1 MRHLLRQTVLSLIL
15 LSSARA
21 LADDAPPA
29 WGYKGATSPSHWAG
43 LSTDFQE
50 CKIGKVQSPIDIRGA
65 KMADLP
71 AIEFNY
77 QAEPL
82 HIINNGHTIE
92 INVPPGS
99 FITVGGKRYELVQFH
114 FHHPSETK
122 LGGQG
127 FPLELHLVHKDA
139 DGKLAVVGVLM
150 ANGSANPVLANI
162 FKYLPTEKGKESAP
176 DGVGVDPT
184 KLLPTNRAYYTFP
197 GSFTTPPCTEGVTW
211 FVLRTPVH
219 VSKHEVASFAAL
231 YPLNARPDQPLNGRL
246 VQMTK

>member
-1 MRHLLRQTVLSLIL
+1 MRNLLSQTLLSFIL
-15 LSSARA
+15 LSSAGA
-21 LADDAPPA
+21 LAQDAAPA
-29 WGYKGATSPSHWAG
+29 WGYKGAMGPSHWAS

-50 CKIGKVQSPIDIRGA
+50 CKVGKAQSPIDIRGA

-92 INVPPGS
+92 VNVPPGS
-99 FITVGGKRYELVQFH
+99 SITVGGKRYELVQFH

-127 FPLELHLVHKDA
+127 FPLELHLVHKDG
-139 DGKLAVVGVLM
+139 DGKLAVVAVLM
-150 ANGSANPVLANI
+150 AEGSANPVLANI
-162 FKYLPTEKGKESAP
+162 FKYIPAEKGKESAP
-176 DGVGVDPT
+176 DGVGVDAT

-197 GSFTTPPCTEGVTW
+197 GSLTTPPCSEAVTW
-211 FVLRTPVH
+211 FVLRSPVR
-219 VSKHEVASFAAL
+219 VSKKEVASFAAQ
-231 YPLNARPDQPLNGRL
+231 YPLNARPDQPLHGRL

>member
-1 MRHLLRQTVLSLIL
+1 MRNFLRQTLLSLIL

-29 WGYKGATSPSHWAG
+29 WGYKGAAGPSHWASLG
-43 LSTDFQE
+43 PDFQE
-50 CKIGKVQSPIDIRGA
+50 CKVGKFQSPVDIRGA

-92 INVPPGS
+92 VNVPPGS
-99 FITVGGKRYELVQFH
+99 SITVGGKRYELVQFH

-127 FPLELHLVHKDA
+127 FPMELHLVHKDA
-139 DGKLAVVGVLM
+139 DGKLAVVGVLL
-150 ANGSANPVLANI
+150 AEGSANPV
-162 FKYLPTEKGKESAP
+162 
-176 DGVGVDPT
+176 
-184 KLLPTNRAYYTFP
+184 
-197 GSFTTPPCTEGVTW
+197 
-211 FVLRTPVH
+211 
-219 VSKHEVASFAAL
+219 
-231 YPLNARPDQPLNGRL
+231 
-246 VQMTK
+246 

>member
-29 WGYKGATSPSHWAG
+29 WGYKGATSPSHWAA

-82 HIINNGHTIE
+82 HLINNGHTIE

-162 FKYLPTEKGKESAP
+162 FKYLPTEVGKESAP

-197 GSFTTPPCTEGVTW
+197 GSFTTPPCSEGVTW

-219 VSKHEVASFAAL
+219 VSKHEVASFAHL